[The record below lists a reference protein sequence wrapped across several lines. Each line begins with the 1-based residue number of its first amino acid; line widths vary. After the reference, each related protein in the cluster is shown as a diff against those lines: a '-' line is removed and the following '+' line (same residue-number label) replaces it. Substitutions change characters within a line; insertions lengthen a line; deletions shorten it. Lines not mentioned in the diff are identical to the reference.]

1 MNFFNFDDSWAL
13 DMSPQIWIYIVA
25 VFIVMI
31 ITYIAW
37 KLSVYYQ
44 KKKKEEAAK
53 LEDLV

>member
-1 MNFFNFDDSWAL
+1 MNFFSFDDSWAL

-25 VFIVMI
+25 VFVVMI